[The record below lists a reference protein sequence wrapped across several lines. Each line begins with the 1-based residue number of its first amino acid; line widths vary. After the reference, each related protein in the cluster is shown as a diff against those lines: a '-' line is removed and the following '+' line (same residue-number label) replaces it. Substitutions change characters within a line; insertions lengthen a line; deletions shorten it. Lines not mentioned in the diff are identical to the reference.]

1 MKDKSQKSK
10 AESHKQKSKVK
21 KEKKKTSEELVVE
34 YLDGWKRCQAEFENY
49 KRIQGEERKDLVKY
63 ASQNV
68 VMQIIPVVDNF
79 ASSVAHI
86 PEEQKD
92 GPWVQG
98 IMYIQKQLEDV
109 LRENGVEEIEVNVGD
124 EFDANICEAIEETKK
139 SQSLSNDGTGSQSLS
154 NDGTG
159 NKIKKVVLKGY
170 KIGEKVI
177 RPARVVVG

>member
-1 MKDKSQKSK
+1 MKKKKLKNDS
-10 AESHKQKSKVK
+10 ENKVK
-21 KEKKKTSEELVVE
+21 KEGKKNSEELVVE

-124 EFDANICEAIEETKK
+124 EFDANICEAIQSQSSVDDGTEENKK
-139 SQSLSNDGTGSQSLS
+139 SQSLSSDV
-154 NDGTG
+154 TG
-159 NKIKKVVLKGY
+159 NKIKKVILKGY